1 VIIIDINMFKLSQQ
15 AIVVTIAAM
24 LPVVVAVYK
33 HRMLDSFVLSIVG
46 AITIYNVDCLTKGN
60 CNTWATLVSMSFLV
74 TSFLQFATPHEF
86 YTTREKRDYGWDTGV
101 FPSDTELNDASL
113 NKLIKIKENLT
124 KRLSAIDI
132 DVGNARNKADIYL
145 QSQSNNSNNYGELS
159 SIYFSDTNI
168 NTLSPYDDADDTE
181 DVQEDDKKFVKVR
194 VCKKI

>member
-1 VIIIDINMFKLSQQ
+1 MFKLSQQ

-24 LPVVVAVYK
+24 LPVVAAVYK

-74 TSFLQFATPHEF
+74 TSFLQFATPREF
-86 YTTREKRDYGWDTGV
+86 YTTGEKRDYGWDTGV
-101 FPSDTELNDASL
+101 FPNDTELNDASL

-132 DVGNARNKADIYL
+132 DAGNARNKADIYL

-168 NTLSPYDDADDTE
+168 NTMSSYDDADDTG
-181 DVQEDDKKFVKVR
+181 DVQEDDKKFVQVR